1 MKFAKLALAGMS
13 FSLLVSGV
21 AYAQDG
27 TTSVIAN
34 GGTIHFQGEF
44 VNAACAVSTGSSNQ
58 TVQMGQYRTAAF
70 KSVGDTLT
78 SVPFTISLSDCDS
91 SIAKQAQVSFS
102 GQLDATDKTLL
113 ALSGAGNESAAK
125 GVALQ
130 ILDSA
135 SMPVTPDGSTY
146 SVAQNLIDGNNTLR
160 FSASYKSTAEKVTAG
175 QANADATFMIKYQ

>member
-1 MKFAKLALAGMS
+1 MNYSKLALAGMS
-13 FSLLVSGV
+13 FSLLISGV
-21 AYAQDG
+21 AYAADG
-27 TTSVIAN
+27 DTSVIAN

-44 VNAACAVSTGSSNQ
+44 INAACAVSTESSNQ

-70 KSVGDTLT
+70 KAVGDTLT
-78 SVPFTISLSDCDS
+78 SVPFTISLNECDN
-91 SIAKQAQVSFS
+91 SIAKQAQVSFA

-113 ALSGAGNESAAK
+113 ALNSAGNASTAK

-135 SMPVTPDGSTY
+135 SNPITPDGSTY
-146 SVAQNLIDGNNTLR
+146 SVAQNLINGTNTLR
-160 FSASYKSTAEKVTAG
+160 FSANYKSTAEKVTAG